1 MIAHLVAVVDGCE
14 LDPASSLCLDSRYRC
29 LSQSDESW
37 MNCVTRSRSSS
48 CDVNVVA

>member
-1 MIAHLVAVVDGCE
+1 VIAHLVAVVDGCE
-14 LDPASSLCLDSRYRC
+14 LSLCLDSRYRC